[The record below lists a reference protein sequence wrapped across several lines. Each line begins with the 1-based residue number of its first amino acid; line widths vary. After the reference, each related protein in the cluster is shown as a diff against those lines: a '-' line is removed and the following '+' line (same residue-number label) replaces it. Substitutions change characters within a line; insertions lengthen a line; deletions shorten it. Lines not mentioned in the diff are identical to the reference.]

1 MNKKELNYH
10 TREEKEKINNM
21 SMTEVIYKLTGES
34 PKRINNNNHVLVCP
48 IHGKTGKGYN
58 ASIKGDRVISCWSQG
73 CLRGD
78 GVFSFLE
85 KYLVEV
91 ERMSDFIDRFK
102 RIDSLLGTNLYVSL
116 EKQKEKKKEENLFT
130 KEFFVNKYCAEKEI
144 EQDLMFELLS
154 EKNSILNA
162 GTGLGKTYFLT
173 HFANFLT
180 KNRMVDKVFF
190 LTPRR
195 SLVEEI
201 AEKYKSLNF
210 VSFMGNDDYLPEE
223 RNIVATTHKAHRI
236 NASIEMPVLYLNDEE
251 EIHYITEDLN
261 YAVIIDECHLL
272 HTSRQIVGNI
282 DEINRLIQNS
292 SYTIFTSANT
302 NHFYKACKEEY
313 DIKNY
318 ISIKR
323 KNRLYNLEKL
333 EILRV
338 EGKERDLVEVAKNIL
353 LNNPSKK
360 TLIIN
365 NNIAQNN
372 ELAEGLREVGINA
385 ESINSKNKEYNP
397 AYDEIIKN
405 SFLKNEVTICTSII
419 DTGIN
424 IQNNNVRIIIIAPRS
439 QFDDI
444 SIIQGFARV
453 RTLEGNTGILITNA
467 NKKVNRMLY
476 DFDKLKELNKEE
488 VEKIALTFNEH
499 MFEFYTSESYEEY
512 KAVWNICKENDL
524 YTKRKS
530 VLKIDGGE
538 LNSSPLLKVD
548 KVMLYEAT
556 RKEFLL
562 LNHFNDDFILNCL
575 KDVNTKEVEIRKEKI
590 SVKKEKETKEKPLS
604 INEFITNII
613 KSDIALEGLIDA
625 CKKNYKVKDIIILED
640 IAKLDMKLA
649 ADIKKAIK
657 TFIDYK
663 DLEKI
668 EIDELKLTK
677 KVLESFISKSNSET
691 KNELKK
697 IKWLLYNNVYKVGK
711 KYMKDEF
718 KGIGDTVYS
727 LIREMFDCSFRKN
740 RKITDEDLNVA
751 VEEYCKTKGYEVNSQ
766 GIGKFTDDKKFKKI
780 SSKILN
786 RYLEDVKVSIE
797 DIYNIKNNK
806 IVGLK
811 KY

>member
-34 PKRINNNNHVLVCP
+34 PKRINDNNHVLVCP
-48 IHGKTGKGYN
+48 IHGKSGKGYN

-78 GVFSFLE
+78 GAFSFLE

-91 ERMSDFIDRFK
+91 EGMSDFIDRFK

-180 KNRMVDKVFF
+180 ENRMVDKVFF

-272 HTSRQIVGNI
+272 HTSRHIVGNI

-338 EGKERDLVEVAKNIL
+338 EGKERDLIEVAKNIL

-372 ELAEGLREVGINA
+372 ELAEGLRKVGINA
-385 ESINSKNKEYNP
+385 ESINSKNKEDNP

-453 RTLEGNTGILITNA
+453 RTLEGNIGILITNA
-467 NKKVNRMLY
+467 NKKVNKMLY

-538 LNSSPLLKVD
+538 LNSSPLLKVN

-562 LNHFNDDFILNCL
+562 LNHFNDDFILDCL
-575 KDVNTKEVEIRKEKI
+575 KDVNAKEVEIRKEKI

-613 KSDIALEGLIDA
+613 KSDIALEGLIEA

-649 ADIKKAIK
+649 SDIKKAIK

-668 EIDELKLTK
+668 EIDELELAK
-677 KVLESFISKSNSET
+677 KVLESFTSESNSET
-691 KNELKK
+691 KNKLKK

-711 KYMKDEF
+711 KYVKDEF
-718 KGIGDTVYS
+718 KGIGDTIYS
-727 LIREMFDCSFRKN
+727 LIREMFDYSFRKN

-751 VEEYCKTKGYEVNSQ
+751 VEEYCKTKGYEVTSQ

-797 DIYNIKNNK
+797 DIYNIENNK
-806 IVGLK
+806 IVSLK

>member
-223 RNIVATTHKAHRI
+223 KNVVATTHKAHRI

-323 KNRLYNLEKL
+323 KKRLYNLEKL

-372 ELAEGLREVGINA
+372 ELAEGLRKVGINA

-397 AYDEIIKN
+397 AYDE
-405 SFLKNEVTICTSII
+405 
-419 DTGIN
+419 
-424 IQNNNVRIIIIAPRS
+424 
-439 QFDDI
+439 
-444 SIIQGFARV
+444 
-453 RTLEGNTGILITNA
+453 
-467 NKKVNRMLY
+467 
-476 DFDKLKELNKEE
+476 
-488 VEKIALTFNEH
+488 
-499 MFEFYTSESYEEY
+499 
-512 KAVWNICKENDL
+512 
-524 YTKRKS
+524 
-530 VLKIDGGE
+530 
-538 LNSSPLLKVD
+538 
-548 KVMLYEAT
+548 
-556 RKEFLL
+556 
-562 LNHFNDDFILNCL
+562 
-575 KDVNTKEVEIRKEKI
+575 
-590 SVKKEKETKEKPLS
+590 
-604 INEFITNII
+604 
-613 KSDIALEGLIDA
+613 
-625 CKKNYKVKDIIILED
+625 
-640 IAKLDMKLA
+640 
-649 ADIKKAIK
+649 
-657 TFIDYK
+657 
-663 DLEKI
+663 
-668 EIDELKLTK
+668 
-677 KVLESFISKSNSET
+677 
-691 KNELKK
+691 
-697 IKWLLYNNVYKVGK
+697 
-711 KYMKDEF
+711 
-718 KGIGDTVYS
+718 
-727 LIREMFDCSFRKN
+727 
-740 RKITDEDLNVA
+740 
-751 VEEYCKTKGYEVNSQ
+751 
-766 GIGKFTDDKKFKKI
+766 
-780 SSKILN
+780 
-786 RYLEDVKVSIE
+786 
-797 DIYNIKNNK
+797 
-806 IVGLK
+806 
-811 KY
+811 

>member
-34 PKRINNNNHVLVCP
+34 PKRINDNNHVLVCP
-48 IHGKTGKGYN
+48 IHGKSGKGYN

-78 GVFSFLE
+78 GAFSFLE

-91 ERMSDFIDRFK
+91 EGMSDFIDRFK

-180 KNRMVDKVFF
+180 ENRMVDKVFF

-372 ELAEGLREVGINA
+372 ELAEGLRKVGINA

-453 RTLEGNTGILITNA
+453 RTLEGNIGILITNA

-538 LNSSPLLKVD
+538 LNSSPLLKVN

-562 LNHFNDDFILNCL
+562 LNHFNDDFILDCL
-575 KDVNTKEVEIRKEKI
+575 KDVNAKEVEIRKEKI

-604 INEFITNII
+604 INESIKNII
-613 KSDIALEGLIDA
+613 KSDIALEGLIEA

-649 ADIKKAIK
+649 SDIKKAIK

-677 KVLESFISKSNSET
+677 KVLDSFISESNSET
-691 KNELKK
+691 KDKLKK

-711 KYMKDEF
+711 KYVKDEF
-718 KGIGDTVYS
+718 KGIGDTIYS
-727 LIREMFDCSFRKN
+727 LIREMFDYSFRKN

-751 VEEYCKTKGYEVNSQ
+751 VEEYCKTKGYEVTSQ

-797 DIYNIKNNK
+797 DIYNIENNK

>member
-1 MNKKELNYH
+1 MNKRDLNYH

-58 ASIKGDRVISCWSQG
+58 ASIKGDRIISCWSQG

-91 ERMSDFIDRFK
+91 EGISDFIDRFK

-236 NASIEMPVLYLNDEE
+236 NSSIEMPVLYLNDEE
-251 EIHYITEDLN
+251 EFHYITEDLN

-313 DIKNY
+313 NIKNY

-338 EGKERDLVEVAKNIL
+338 EGKERDLIETAKNIL

-385 ESINSKNKEYNP
+385 ESINSKNKEDNP

-405 SFLKNEVTICTSII
+405 SFLKNEITICTSII

-453 RTLEGNTGILITNA
+453 RTLEGNIGILITNA

-499 MFEFYTSESYEEY
+499 MFDFYTSESYEEY

-562 LNHFNDDFILNCL
+562 LNHFNDDFILECL
-575 KDVNTKEVEIRKEKI
+575 KDVNAKEVGIRKEKI
-590 SVKKEKETKEKPLS
+590 SVKKEKETKEKPLT
-604 INEFITNII
+604 INESIKNII

-625 CKKNYKVKDIIILED
+625 CKKNYKLKDIIILED

-649 ADIKKAIK
+649 GDIKKAIK

-663 DLEKI
+663 ELEKI

-677 KVLESFISKSNSET
+677 KVLESFISESNNET
-691 KNELKK
+691 KNKLKK

-711 KYMKDEF
+711 KYAKDEF

-740 RKITDEDLNVA
+740 RKITDEELNVA
-751 VEEYCKTKGYEVNSQ
+751 VEEYCKTKGYEVNNQ

-780 SSKILN
+780 SSKILS

>member
-102 RIDSLLGTNLYVSL
+102 RIDSLLGTSLYVSL

-201 AEKYKSLNF
+201 AEKYKTLNF

-272 HTSRQIVGNI
+272 HTSRHIVGNI

-365 NNIAQNN
+365 NNITQNN
-372 ELAEGLREVGINA
+372 ELAEGLKKVGINA
-385 ESINSKNKEYNP
+385 ESINSKNKEDNP

-575 KDVNTKEVEIRKEKI
+575 KDVNTKEIEIRKEKI
-590 SVKKEKETKEKPLS
+590 SVKKEKETKEKPLT
-604 INEFITNII
+604 INESIKNII

-677 KVLESFISKSNSET
+677 KVLDSFISESDSET
-691 KNELKK
+691 KNKLKK

-718 KGIGDTVYS
+718 KGIGDIVYS